1 MLCGSIVYR
10 SAASTILMYLRA
22 ARCWVA
28 LWKRCSLKPARCA
41 FEKKISDD
49 CSSYSSSRYVEIAAF
64 TKSNLNPIPD
74 PTRTNKHHSVVS
86 IQLNIDT
93 RPQWRRNEF
102 ESGAPVQR
110 ESGRGHRSGA
120 GIFFSRA
127 PPLVLPL
134 KVQLAV
140 LVSAFVMVSTVWSV
154 SCLLFF
160 YSRCPRTQSF
170 VKVGVGATARPTYSH
185 KFLRDSVTA
194 PFFTI
199 HYRSFRR
206 RIHPGSPVH

>member
-74 PTRTNKHHSVVS
+74 PTRTNKQHSVVS

-110 ESGRGHRSGA
+110 ECGRGHRSGA
-120 GIFFSRA
+120 KRRKFFLVVPLHFFASKSTTSRFGERFRDCQYS
-127 PPLVLPL
+127 LVSFLF
-134 KVQLAV
+134 AV
-140 LVSAFVMVSTVWSV
+140 LLLTVPPYPVICKSG
-154 SCLLFF
+154 SRRHCTSYLF
-160 YSRCPRTQSF
+160 T
-170 VKVGVGATARPTYSH
+170 
-185 KFLRDSVTA
+185 
-194 PFFTI
+194 
-199 HYRSFRR
+199 
-206 RIHPGSPVH
+206 